1 MLLAHKL
8 AAAALA
14 TATTVAASGIFLSRR
29 FGVAR
34 TFCSI
39 FAGAMALALWLV
51 YPVVLMSETTTMV
64 SLEAFREWTCT
75 GSGAGV
81 PAQLNGTYYL
91 EGNVVGSGELSPL
104 FMIDASHATVTDRS
118 MNFHLS
124 KPGVFAAIAEGDRGK
139 TALFEW
145 KLLRV
150 TRFNYAFDWNARFKS
165 ANVVVY
171 LGAIKTT
178 TGALGQPAGLY
189 YWTID
194 DVHSDGSVL
203 LRKSYGSESMAHHDA
218 ADWETHA
225 ATYRAVR
232 LVDCRT
238 GEVDEA
244 VAARMLATWR
254 WKHGVRKVI
263 MNS

>member
-1 MLLAHKL
+1 ML
-8 AAAALA
+8 AAALVTA
-14 TATTVAASGIFLSRR
+14 TAVAASGIFLLGRR

-39 FAGAMALALWLV
+39 VAGAMLLALWLV
-51 YPVVLMSETTTMV
+51 YPVVFMSGTTTMV
-64 SLEAFREWTCT
+64 SLKAFGEWTCT

-118 MNFHLS
+118 MHFHLS
-124 KPGVFAAIAEGDRGK
+124 KPGAFAAIAEGDRGK
-139 TALFEW
+139 SALFEW
-145 KLLRV
+145 KLLRA
-150 TRFNYAFDWNARFKS
+150 TRFNYAFDWNAPFSS

-178 TGALGQPAGLY
+178 TGALGKPAGAY

-203 LRKSYGSESMAHHDA
+203 LRKSYGSESMVHHDA
-218 ADWETHA
+218 ADWEKYA

-244 VAARMLATWR
+244 VAARMLETWR
-254 WKHGVRKVI
+254 GSMVI
-263 MNS
+263 MNSS

>member
-1 MLLAHKL
+1 ML
-8 AAAALA
+8 AALLA
-14 TATTVAASGIFLSRR
+14 TAGAVGASGIFLLGRR
-29 FGVAR
+29 FGAVR
-34 TFCSI
+34 TFLSLV
-39 FAGAMALALWLV
+39 AGTMVCALWIA
-51 YPVVLMSETTTMV
+51 YPVLVMSGTTKMV
-64 SLEAFREWTCT
+64 ALESFRDFTCT

-104 FMIDASHATVTDRS
+104 FLIDASHATSTITGRS

-124 KPGVFAAIAEGDRGK
+124 RPGTFAAIAEGERGT
-139 TALFEW
+139 TALTEW
-145 KLLRV
+145 RLLRA
-150 TRFNYAFDWNARFKS
+150 TRFNYNFDWNALYSS

-178 TGALGQPAGLY
+178 TGALGKPAGLY

-194 DVHSDGSVL
+194 DVHADGSVL

-218 ADWETHA
+218 ADWEQHA

-238 GEVDEA
+238 GKVDEA
-244 VAARMLATWR
+244 VAARMLQTWQVEQ
-254 WKHGVRKVI
+254 GVKKAI
-263 MNS
+263 MNI